1 MSIPLTDPVA
11 AAAAADL
18 PGGPNSNVLPFVGP
32 LPLGNSVA
40 LLYEITLSPARSAS
54 DPHLP
59 HPDGS
64 FTILLTCPH
73 WPDDTPFLPQN
84 AAINAI
90 LAPDDVDEGRA
101 RPPLGDVVVVRHAPL
116 LAEPADSGTRAR
128 LWSSGFRDISP
139 ADGPLID
146 GAVRWAL
153 TELEKLPVELDGWMY
168 FVSYEAA
175 ERLFHPDGSRV
186 FPIHWRQRD

>member
-1 MSIPLTDPVA
+1 MSIPLTDPVAAA

-40 LLYEITLSPARSAS
+40 LLYESSRGTARLIQFPFPSLNAAKEAEELLPLLQNNTLACSLCVR
-54 DPHLP
+54 PHLP

-90 LAPDDVDEGRA
+90 LAPDKVDEGRA

-146 GAVRWAL
+146 GAVRW
-153 TELEKLPVELDGWMY
+153 
-168 FVSYEAA
+168 
-175 ERLFHPDGSRV
+175 
-186 FPIHWRQRD
+186 